1 MLGRWDDGTNES
13 LTKRLM
19 LQVLSFF
26 HNLLQN
32 TLQKAFQFILLF
44 FKKDTKIKVKNF
56 ECPKSKKSLKKIILG
71 TSDA

>member
-44 FKKDTKIKVKNF
+44 SFIKLQNKIKQF
-56 ECPKSKKSLKKIILG
+56 
-71 TSDA
+71 

>member
-26 HNLLQN
+26 HNLLQ
-32 TLQKAFQFILLF
+32 AFQFILLF
-44 FKKDTKIKVKNF
+44 FKKDTK
-56 ECPKSKKSLKKIILG
+56 KSKEF
-71 TSDA
+71 